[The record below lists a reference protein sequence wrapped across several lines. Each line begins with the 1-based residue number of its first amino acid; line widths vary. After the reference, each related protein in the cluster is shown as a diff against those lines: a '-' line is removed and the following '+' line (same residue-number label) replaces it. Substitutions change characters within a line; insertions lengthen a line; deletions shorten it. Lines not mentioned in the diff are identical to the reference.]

1 MADYTK
7 ILNHVAKFE
16 GGLSSDPDD
25 NASRFPS
32 PIKDAKGRPYH
43 TNKGVVWATWVNYSK
58 IKGIAVDA
66 NKWFNMTEA
75 TWRDIVK
82 KLYWDPYKLDNLN
95 SQGIAE
101 IIFEAYWGG
110 GGSVMAKDVQTKLRQ
125 LGFNVSVDG
134 SVGNETIKA
143 LNQAIK
149 KPGAEKMFIEYM
161 TQERLKYLKGLS
173 DWWKYG
179 KGWTNRVLAAQD
191 RAISFITK
199 NTGTLTGILILGVV
213 SFLAYKS
220 LNSSN

>member
-25 NASRFPS
+25 NASAVPS

-58 IKGIAVDA
+58 IKGIPVDA

-82 KLYWDPYKLDNLN
+82 TLYWDPYKLTSLN

-101 IIFEAYWGG
+101 IIFEAFWGG
-110 GGSVMAKDVQTKLRQ
+110 GGSEMARDVQRKLRD
-125 LGFNVSVDG
+125 LGYNVAVDG
-134 SVGNETIKA
+134 KIGAQTIGA

-149 KPGAEKMFIEYM
+149 KPGAEKMFIEYL
-161 TQERLKYLKGLS
+161 TQERLKYLQGLS

-191 RAISFITK
+191 RAVSFITK
-199 NTGTLTGILILGVV
+199 NTGTLTSILILGAV
-213 SFLAYKS
+213 SVLAYKS
-220 LNSSN
+220 LNNSN